1 MSRHQSLVLTY
12 VLLVIS
18 MMFFGMSFISTKIA
32 LGRFGPVTIVLL
44 RVLVSGVLLWLF
56 QKTRLGKPPVRVA
69 RSDLK
74 WFLLVA
80 LFEPFLYFLSENF
93 GLGMVSASVAAIII
107 GTIPVVTPV
116 AAAFFLRE
124 PVRLRSLVGLMISF
138 TGVLIVVLE
147 SRSSTENSPLGMA
160 LMGLA
165 VLAAVGYT
173 IAVRS
178 LPARYGAVTIVR
190 YQNLIGSLMFL
201 PLFVIFEAGSFTGG
215 PVPNEV
221 WLHTAFLALFP
232 STLSYIFLSR
242 GIRHIGATSANL
254 FTNLIP
260 ISTALFSFF
269 LLGESLTAAKILGI
283 AIVITG
289 VLVSEARRSS
299 NAVPPGA

>member
-1 MSRHQSLVLTY
+1 
-12 VLLVIS
+12 
-18 MMFFGMSFISTKIA
+18 
-32 LGRFGPVTIVLL
+32 
-44 RVLVSGVLLWLF
+44 
-56 QKTRLGKPPVRVA
+56 
-69 RSDLK
+69 
-74 WFLLVA
+74 
-80 LFEPFLYFLSENF
+80 
-93 GLGMVSASVAAIII
+93 
-107 GTIPVVTPV
+107 
-116 AAAFFLRE
+116 
-124 PVRLRSLVGLMISF
+124 
-138 TGVLIVVLE
+138 
-147 SRSSTENSPLGMA
+147 
-160 LMGLA
+160 
-165 VLAAVGYT
+165 
-173 IAVRS
+173 
-178 LPARYGAVTIVR
+178 
-190 YQNLIGSLMFL
+190 MFL

-215 PVPNEV
+215 PVPSEV